1 MISVLGSEGVEWEIT
16 SDKWQ
21 WILNRKSPSEKTPGK
36 LSSHKSYHGTLNQ
49 AIRYMVDQSIKDLP
63 NTEGADQMIEDIINN
78 LHLEIKRDGK
88 HERSN

>member
-1 MISVLGSEGVEWEIT
+1 MILISGSNDVRWEIT

-21 WILNRKSPSEKTPGK
+21 WILNKRAPSEKTPGK